1 MTGCAALSHT
11 SFLSMTTTTT
21 GEASTPSHRGDAFG
35 TKLARDRRF
44 DSSGLNLAFEGL
56 LLGASLRLCA
66 RATSSN
72 PR

>member
-11 SFLSMTTTTT
+11 SFLSMTTTD
-21 GEASTPSHRGDAFG
+21 EASTPSHRGDAFG

-56 LLGASLRLCA
+56 LLGASLRLCV